1 MQTAWNPTLNCEYAC
16 TETQVRVHKSRV
28 QHLLYSHFQFSLLA
42 VIVTFV
48 PLYSQFMYP
57 QLFCVRAISVLAVV
71 VLCTSG
77 RAVLCTRSGRWTRNY
92 YTRSN
97 CRPAHTFIV
106 LINSLSVLRIMSI
119 VCFYTK
125 LYLSSEFRRLTNLT
139 SGVRFWTKE
148 NIALLNELWKR
159 TTIAWLGYEEIK

>member
-1 MQTAWNPTLNCEYAC
+1 MRHHIQEWPTVQTARNRTINCEYAC
-16 TETQVRVHKSRV
+16 SETQVRVHKSRV

-92 YTRSN
+92 YTHSN
-97 CRPAHTFIV
+97 CRPASTIIV
-106 LINSLSVLRIMSI
+106 LVHT
-119 VCFYTK
+119 VVY
-125 LYLSSEFRRLTNLT
+125 LYSE
-139 SGVRFWTKE
+139 
-148 NIALLNELWKR
+148 
-159 TTIAWLGYEEIK
+159 